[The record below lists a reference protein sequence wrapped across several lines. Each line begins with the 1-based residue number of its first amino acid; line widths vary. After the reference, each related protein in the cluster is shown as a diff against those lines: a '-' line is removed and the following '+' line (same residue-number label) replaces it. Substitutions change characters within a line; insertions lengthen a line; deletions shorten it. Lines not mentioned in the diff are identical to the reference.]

1 MMLSHALIM
10 CICNLRIIAGG
21 GPSRLFPEFM
31 ADFVAISRIS
41 YRSML
46 KYVAKFLHGQG
57 FLPEDIILKRLKP
70 EADALRIVCTNSD
83 TLTEWRVTVLA
94 FVTQHYMKYCFQ
106 LHLLVTFTTGQYTS
120 ISREYLAQYSSLE
133 IDHLGTQA
141 AQTSSFTISSSLL
154 STHAS
159 HTWLCKKLHS
169 TVRPPSVPLKFVN
182 VTLGPTA

>member
-1 MMLSHALIM
+1 MISLCST
-10 CICNLRIIAGG
+10 CNCFTSQIRC
-21 GPSRLFPEFM
+21 F
-31 ADFVAISRIS
+31 IS
-41 YRSML
+41 L
-46 KYVAKFLHGQG
+46 DHLHLEY
-57 FLPEDIILKRLKP
+57 FIILKHLKP
-70 EADALRIVCTNSD
+70 EADALRIVCTFSD
-83 TLTEWRVTVLA
+83 TLTEWRITVLA
-94 FVTQHYMKYCFQ
+94 FVTPHYMKYCFP
-106 LHLLVTFTTGQYTS
+106 LHLLVTFTAGQYTS